1 MISAM
6 YDYNTVCKA
15 LCMYS
20 IEHSFRT
27 VSKNMNISKSIV
39 HLWNKDMKDGII
51 RNHTRKSRQ
60 TKITPEISQLIC
72 TIIKKNPFLT
82 LGDLRRIV
90 FRKYQ
95 TKLSEPTI
103 SKILRRFKIHRKRV
117 RRVVVKNSNY
127 LKQLKE
133 KRKKIS

>member
-1 MISAM
+1 M

-60 TKITPEISQLIC
+60 TKIKCAKYDSSSNFRADRPA
-72 TIIKKNPFLT
+72 KNT
-82 LGDLRRIV
+82 G
-90 FRKYQ
+90 
-95 TKLSEPTI
+95 
-103 SKILRRFKIHRKRV
+103 
-117 RRVVVKNSNY
+117 
-127 LKQLKE
+127 
-133 KRKKIS
+133 